1 MTDRFAVRTT
11 DRGFGVWDAA
21 VNGWHGKRDVPRD
34 EAVQLAGK
42 MNASVAAR
50 QTATGAGSRKVAPPR
65 QVLVQVRDTWWPG
78 QLDWW
83 VRESDGWHGRVRLE
97 ANGATS
103 WYPSDALRQVG
114 DEPDEGASGRAT
126 GGSGSGPSA
135 GTTGPPDPRAGTSDG
150 RSHGPDNRP
159 GNGPGNGVANGSG
172 RRTPPG
178 ADRGRGAPGGPAAHI
193 RRVGRRRSPVDLYR
207 TGDHRS
213 AGRAGGGRDGGNR
226 LDTSG
231 VSRRRFRLLPDPAK
245 PIREHNE
252 VCCPQRVI
260 MSADPCYETSVRV
273 LRSRARIDRRSRPRS
288 TGMKDAGRNRPR

>member
-21 VNGWHGKRDVPRD
+21 VNGWHGKQDIAKD

-42 MNASVAAR
+42 MNASVVAR
-50 QTATGAGSRKVAPPR
+50 QTATGAGSRKVSPAR

-78 QLDWW
+78 RLDWW
-83 VRESDGWHGRVRLE
+83 VRESDGWHGRVRLD

-103 WYPSDALRQVG
+103 WYPSDALRQAG
-114 DEPDEGASGRAT
+114 DEPDEGGSGRAT
-126 GGSGSGPSA
+126 GSSGSGPST
-135 GTTGPPDPRAGTSDG
+135 GTTGTAG
-150 RSHGPDNRP
+150 GPS
-159 GNGPGNGVANGSG
+159 NGPANGSG
-172 RRTPPG
+172 SPPG
-178 ADRGRGAPGGPAAHI
+178 GTPTRGVDRGGGAPGSPAAQI
-193 RRVGRRRSPVDLYR
+193 RRVGRRRSPADLYR

-213 AGRAGGGRDGGNR
+213 AGRAGGGRDRGNR

-231 VSRRRFRLLPDPAK
+231 VSTCRFRLLPDPAK
-245 PIREHNE
+245 PIRERNE

-260 MSADPCYETSVRV
+260 MSANPCYRTSVRV